1 MAHLSRPATRG
12 GFHVAIICALPR
24 EADAIMLLFD
34 EFWDEDGDPYGRAD
48 GDTNTYIT
56 GRIKSHHV
64 VLVILPGMGTASAA
78 AATAS
83 LRSSYG
89 ALKLAFLVGIC
100 GAVPSIEGFETSLG
114 DVIVS
119 SSIIQYDYGR
129 QYPGSFAVKDTID
142 DSLGRAS
149 KEIRGLLAIYKTE
162 TGLDWLM
169 SRSTSYLEMLQS
181 VAKKKRRRADYRYPG
196 SSENR
201 LFQPDYA
208 HTHRT
213 SRGPCPCGSA
223 NLSNP
228 VCTAPCADVGCDEA
242 KLVIREFP
250 TKPIEDYSINIFI
263 GRVGSG
269 NSVMKSGEDR
279 DRIAAEHG
287 IVAFEMEGAGA
298 WEEVP
303 CIVVKGVADYADSHK
318 SKRWQDFAAATAA
331 SVMRGLLER
340 FVLNDGL
347 RPRGASRGAGARSAG
362 GDGGRSVS
370 NNLFGN
376 NVQISQ
382 GDVYGSGGG

>member
-1 MAHLSRPATRG
+1 
-12 GFHVAIICALPR
+12 
-24 EADAIMLLFD
+24 
-34 EFWDEDGDPYGRAD
+34 
-48 GDTNTYIT
+48 
-56 GRIKSHHV
+56 
-64 VLVILPGMGTASAA
+64 MGTASAA

-89 ALKLAFLVGIC
+89 ALKLGLLVGIC

-119 SSIIQYDYGR
+119 SSILQYDYGR
-129 QYPGSFAVKDTID
+129 QYPGRFAVKNTIE

-149 KEIRGLLAIYKTE
+149 KEIRGLLALYKTE
-162 TGLDWLM
+162 EGLDRLM
-169 SRSTSYLEMLQS
+169 SRSTSCLEMLQS

-196 SSENR
+196 PSEDR
-201 LFQPDYA
+201 LFQPDYT
-208 HTHRT
+208 HTHRI
-213 SRGPCPCGSA
+213 SRSLCPCGST
-223 NLSNP
+223 NLSDP
-228 VCTAPCADVGCDEA
+228 VCRAPCADVGCDEA

-250 TKPIEDYSINIFI
+250 AKPVEDYSINIFI

-287 IVAFEMEGAGA
+287 IIAFEMEGAGA

-331 SVMRGLLER
+331 SVMKELLER
-340 FVLNDGL
+340 FVLSDSL
-347 RPRGASRGAGARSAG
+347 RPPTASRRAAARSAG
-362 GDGGRSVS
+362 GNGGRSVS
-370 NNLFGN
+370 NNVFGN

-382 GDVYGSGGG
+382 GDVYGSRNV